1 MRLGELVRNLG
12 GRLEGAGPSGAE
24 AEIAD
29 VHLDSRRV
37 EPRVLFAALPG
48 TRSDGARHAID
59 AVQRGATALLA
70 PRAFEFVAGVPLW
83 IHEDA
88 RRVAGLAAAL
98 VYGQPVSTQRVV
110 GVTGT
115 NGKSTVAHLVGALL
129 AHAGHRPAVLG
140 TVEYKLW
147 NAPAL
152 PSTHTTPDA
161 PELARLA
168 KKNLALGGDAI
179 ALEVSSHALD
189 QERLAGL
196 ALDAAIFTNL
206 GRDHL
211 DYHAD
216 LEAYARAKERIF
228 EHLKVGGAALIN
240 ADDAASQRMR
250 RAAERCGARVFTY
263 GTRSHADLSAT
274 LDAVG
279 PAGTTLFL
287 EGMGIPRTGFFLPL
301 VGRHNVENALAAL
314 AAVLFLGASPETAVA
329 GLASLTAPRGRL
341 EPVETGQRGFRVF
354 VDYAHTPDALER
366 VLGTLR
372 EILPVPRSPA
382 PPESAESARILCV
395 FGCGGNR
402 DREKRAPMGAAV
414 ARHADRAWI
423 TSDNPRDE
431 DPLAIIEDILPGFE
445 HGRATLAGGT
455 FKGGTVEIEP
465 DRRKAIACAL
475 AEARAGDIVLI
486 AGKGHETW
494 QQVRDT
500 RISFEDPRV
509 VLEELR

>member
-1 MRLGELVRNLG
+1 
-12 GRLEGAGPSGAE
+12 
-24 AEIAD
+24 
-29 VHLDSRRV
+29 
-37 EPRVLFAALPG
+37 
-48 TRSDGARHAID
+48 
-59 AVQRGATALLA
+59 
-70 PRAFEFVAGVPLW
+70 
-83 IHEDA
+83 
-88 RRVAGLAAAL
+88 
-98 VYGQPVSTQRVV
+98 
-110 GVTGT
+110 
-115 NGKSTVAHLVGALL
+115 
-129 AHAGHRPAVLG
+129 VLG
-140 TVEYKLW
+140 TVEYRLW

-152 PSTHTTPDA
+152 PSSHTTPDA
-161 PELARLA
+161 PELVRLA
-168 KKNLALGGDAI
+168 RRNLELGGDAI
-179 ALEVSSHALD
+179 ALEASSHALD

-228 EHLKVGGAALIN
+228 EHLKAGGAALIN
-240 ADDAASQRMR
+240 ADDPASERMR
-250 RAAERCGARVFTY
+250 RAAERNGARVLTY

-279 PAGTTLFL
+279 PSGTTLFL
-287 EGMGIPRTGFFLPL
+287 AGMGIPRTGFFLPL

-341 EPVETGQRGFRVF
+341 EPVDTGRRGFRVF

-366 VLGTLR
+366 VLATLR
-372 EILPVPRSPA
+372 EILPGAARTP
-382 PPESAESARILCV
+382 SAGDAARILCV

-431 DPLAIIEDILPGFE
+431 DPRAIIEDILPGFA
-445 HGRATLAGGT
+445 HGRVTVTGGA
-455 FKGGTVEIEP
+455 VEIEP
-465 DRRKAIACAL
+465 DRRKAIARAL

-486 AGKGHETW
+486 AGKGHEAW
-494 QQVRDT
+494 QQVRDE
-500 RISFEDPRV
+500 RLPFEDPRV

>member
-1 MRLGELVRNLG
+1 MRLSALVRALG
-12 GRLEGAGPSGAE
+12 GRLEGGTSGVDS
-24 AEIAD
+24 EIAD

-37 EPRVLFAALPG
+37 EPQALFAALPG

-59 AVQRGATALLA
+59 AVQRGAAALLA
-70 PRAFEFVAGVPLW
+70 PQTFEFAAGVPLW
-83 IHEDA
+83 VHADA

-98 VYGQPVSTQRVV
+98 VHGEPVRAQRVV
-110 GVTGT
+110 GITGT
-115 NGKSTVAHLVGALL
+115 NGKSTVAHLVGVLL

-140 TVEYKLW
+140 TLEYKLW

-152 PSTHTTPDA
+152 PATHTTPDA

-168 KKNLALGGDAI
+168 QKNLALGGDAI

-189 QERLAGL
+189 QERLAGF
-196 ALDAAIFTNL
+196 ALDVAIFTNL

-228 EHLKVGGAALIN
+228 EHLKAGAAALIN
-240 ADDAASQRMR
+240 ADDGACERMR
-250 RAAERCGARVFTY
+250 RAAERNGARVFTY

-279 PAGTTLFL
+279 PAGTTMFL
-287 EGMGIPRTGFFLPL
+287 AGMGIPRTGFFLPL

-341 EPVETGQRGFRVF
+341 EPVDTGQRGFRVF

-372 EILPVPRSPA
+372 EILPEPMPQSG
-382 PPESAESARILCV
+382 PESSARILCV

-402 DREKRAPMGAAV
+402 DREKRAPMGKAV

-431 DPLAIIEDILPGFE
+431 DPRAIIEDILPGFE

-455 FKGGTVEIEP
+455 FKGCTVVIEP
-465 DRRKAIACAL
+465 DRRKAIARAL
-475 AEARAGDIVLI
+475 AEARAGDILLI

>member
-1 MRLGELVRNLG
+1 MRLEELVRVLG
-12 GRLEGAGPSGAE
+12 GGLEGQCASVE
-24 AEIAD
+24 DIEIAD

-37 EPRVLFAALPG
+37 ERGTLFAALPG

-59 AVQRGATALLA
+59 AVQRGAAALLA
-70 PRAFEFVAGVPLW
+70 PCAFDFSAGIPLW
-83 IHEDA
+83 IHPEA
-88 RRVAGLAAAL
+88 RAIAGRAAAL
-98 VYGQPVSTQRVV
+98 AHGEPVRFQRTV

-129 AHAGHRPAVLG
+129 ARAGHRPAVLG
-140 TVEYKLW
+140 TVEYRLW
-147 NAPAL
+147 NSPPL
-152 PSTHTTPDA
+152 SSTHTTPDA

-168 KKNLALGGDAI
+168 RRNLALGGDAI

-189 QERLAGL
+189 QERLAGFP
-196 ALDAAIFTNL
+196 LDVAIFTNL

-228 EHLKVGGAALIN
+228 EHLKAGGAALIN
-240 ADDAASQRMR
+240 ADDAAGTRMR

-314 AAVLFLGASPETAVA
+314 AAVLFLGASPEAAVA

-341 EPVETGQRGFRVF
+341 EPVDTGERGFRVF

-372 EILPVPRSPA
+372 EILPEPSGP
-382 PPESAESARILCV
+382 ARILCV

-414 ARHADRAWI
+414 ARHADVAWV

-431 DPLAIIEDILPGFE
+431 DPRRIIEDILPGLS
-445 HGRATLAGGT
+445 HGRAA
-455 FKGGTVEIEP
+455 VVIEP
-465 DRRKAIACAL
+465 DRRKAIARAL
-475 AEARAGDIVLI
+475 AEARSGDIVLI
-486 AGKGHETW
+486 AGKGHEAW
-494 QQVRDT
+494 QQVRNE
-500 RISFEDPRV
+500 RVPFEDPRV